1 MKTLI
6 TVSSR
11 YGSSM
16 EIGRWMIERLPWEDV
31 TLANVEEAPDPSGF
45 DLIFLGGG
53 VYNEQVEAAIVTY
66 AETHADTLKE
76 KKNVAFGVCLD
87 TGGVYMKGR
96 FFGGWL
102 YLEPLLKVLDKQ
114 SLIYA
119 GVLSGEINP
128 QKLTDKDRGLLMHFY
143 TKILKRDITEVPFRT
158 LMNKSEVW
166 AFTEKVLSR
175 LEGRY

>member
-16 EIGRWMIERLPWEDV
+16 EIGRWMIERMPWEDV
-31 TLANVEEAPDPSGF
+31 TLTHVAEAPDPSPF

-53 VYNEQVEAAIVTY
+53 VYNEQVEAPIVTY
-66 AETHADTLKE
+66 AETHAKILKE
-76 KKNVAFGVCLD
+76 KKTVAFGVCLD

-96 FFGGWL
+96 FYGGWL

-119 GVLSGEINP
+119 GMLSGEINP
-128 QKLTDKDRGLLMHFY
+128 RKLSEKDHGLLMHFY
-143 TKILKRDITEVPFRT
+143 TKILKRDISEVPFRT

-166 AFTEKVLSR
+166 TFIEKVLSR
-175 LEGRY
+175 LEGRF